1 MVVRIRMTR
10 IGRKNRPFFR
20 VGVFDVRTRRDGEPV
35 EILGTYDPLG
45 TQGKDSEPVKLDLER
60 VKYWLS
66 VGATPSEVM
75 ASILKKAGIPPRP
88 AKGAGR
94 SAKKR
99 VKAVAKGRVRKSKP
113 AAKAATKPAV
123 KG

>member
-10 IGRKNRPFFR
+10 LGRKNRPFFR
-20 VGVFDVRTRRDGEPV
+20 VGVYDVRTRRDGEPV
-35 EILGTYDPLG
+35 EVLGTYDPLG
-45 TQGKDSEPVKLDLER
+45 TQGKDSEHVKLDMER

-66 VGATPSEVM
+66 VGAIPSEVM
-75 ASILKKAGIPPRP
+75 ASILKKEGIPPRP

-99 VKAVAKGRVRKSKP
+99 
-113 AAKAATKPAV
+113 AKAAARGHTRRAKRAAKPGPKPAG

>member
-1 MVVRIRMTR
+1 MTR

-99 VKAVAKGRVRKSKP
+99 AKAVAKGRVRKSKP
-113 AAKAATKPAV
+113 AAKATTKPAV

>member
-1 MVVRIRMTR
+1 MTR
-10 IGRKNRPFFR
+10 LGRKNRPFFR
-20 VGVFDVRTRRDGEPV
+20 VGVFDSRTRRDGSPV
-35 EILGTYDPLG
+35 EVLGTYDPLG
-45 TQGKDSEPVKLDLER
+45 TQGKDGEPVKLDLER

-88 AKGAGR
+88 ARGAGR

-99 VKAVAKGRVRKSKP
+99 AKAAAKGKIRKAKP
-113 AAKAATKPAV
+113 AARRVAKPAG
-123 KG
+123 KD